1 MVRVVNFPP
10 LNKRFSS
17 KNVPTYIKNMEGR
30 SKPGDRTERLRESP
44 YNGGKA
50 PIIKNERRGMY
61 NSTDTKRPAGRVS
74 NIAPRKNY
82 VFSQIRD
89 DKMNLFGNTVSEQGI
104 KKLSDLIQGVEVND
118 PSDTAWLEEKERISD
133 AQRAL
138 GKTPKQIE
146 DYLRVNKPL
155 NREQNKTKKSDI
167 TPGQAGL
174 SKNAMISTIES
185 AIDRGVAKNL
195 DGKTG
200 IMKGIVELLSQFAL
214 KMDKTEIDAVADK
227 INIIKPGFTWRDAPI
242 TKRFASLPDF
252 DLQNP
257 NSGFIYALIL
267 QTYKDQGSPAVMIS
281 ITPAIRA
288 LTGLV
293 NGIDKFKGLTD
304 QLARTPD
311 TFVDLENNTY
321 VALPD
326 VQAVSVDVSGNY
338 DQDIFNRLTGGL
350 DVSANIKRVR
360 TSTSANIAQ
369 IKAIQTADVA
379 TLATEKTRDI
389 DDLIGRLS
397 GLKKDALADAIKDA
411 RRDLAKAR
419 KDVGDYKIAN
429 PVRGLTTSQRRVRQ
443 AEVDRLTAITRR
455 VKGSLDQLSQD
466 KIDMRNE
473 RRAIEAQF
481 VIDRRAIDDKAL
493 QDIQDQNDLLAD
505 ELRRIRALA

>member
-61 NSTDTKRPAGRVS
+61 NPTDTKRPAGRVS

-167 TPGQAGL
+167 TPGQSGL
-174 SKNAMISTIES
+174 SKNAMISTIEG

-214 KMDKTEIDAVADK
+214 KMDKTELDAVADK

-267 QTYKDQGSPAVMIS
+267 QTYKNQGSPAVMIS
-281 ITPAIRA
+281 ITPEIRA

-321 VALPD
+321 VALAD
-326 VQAVSVDVSGNY
+326 VQSVSVDASGNY

-389 DDLIGRLS
+389 DDLVGRLS
-397 GLKKDALADAIKDA
+397 GLKKDDLADAIKDG

-429 PVRGLTTSQRRVRQ
+429 PVRGLTTAQRRVRQ

-455 VKGSLDQLSQD
+455 LNASLDQLGQD

>member
-1 MVRVVNFPP
+1 MVRVVDFPP

-17 KNVPTYIKNMEGR
+17 NNVPTYIKNMEGR

-44 YNGGKA
+44 FNGGKA

-61 NSTDTKRPAGRVS
+61 NSTDIKRPAGRVS

-82 VFSQIRD
+82 IFSQIRD

-118 PSDTAWLEEKERISD
+118 PTDTAWLEEKERISD

-138 GKTPKQIE
+138 GRTPKQIE

-167 TPGQAGL
+167 TPGQVGL

-185 AIDRGVAKNL
+185 AIDANVAKNL

-200 IMKGIVELLSQFAL
+200 VMKGIVELLSQFAL
-214 KMDKTEIDAVADK
+214 KMDKMEIDAVADK
-227 INIIKPGFTWRDAPI
+227 INIIKPGFTWRDPPI

-257 NSGFIYALIL
+257 KSGFIYALIL
-267 QTYKDQGSPAVMIS
+267 QTYKDQGTPAVMIS
-281 ITPAIRA
+281 ITPEIRA

-321 VALPD
+321 VALVD
-326 VQAVSVDVSGNY
+326 VKSVSVDASGNY
-338 DQDIFNRLTGGL
+338 DQDVFNRLTGGL
-350 DVSANIKRVR
+350 DVSANIANVR
-360 TSTSANIAQ
+360 NSTSANIAQ
-369 IKAIQTADVA
+369 IKATQAADVA
-379 TLATEKTRDI
+379 TLAAEKTQNI

-397 GLKKDALADAIKDA
+397 GLKKDALADAIRDA
-411 RRDLAKAR
+411 RKDLAKAR
-419 KDVGDYKIAN
+419 SDVGNYKVAN
-429 PVRGLTTSQRRVRQ
+429 PPRGLTTGQKRTRQ
-443 AEVDRLTAITRR
+443 AEINRLEAISAR
-455 VKGSLDQLSQD
+455 VRAGLDQLGQD
-466 KIDMRNE
+466 KIDMRAE
-473 RRAIEAQF
+473 KRAIDAQF
-481 VIDRRAIDDKAL
+481 VIDRRSVDDKAL